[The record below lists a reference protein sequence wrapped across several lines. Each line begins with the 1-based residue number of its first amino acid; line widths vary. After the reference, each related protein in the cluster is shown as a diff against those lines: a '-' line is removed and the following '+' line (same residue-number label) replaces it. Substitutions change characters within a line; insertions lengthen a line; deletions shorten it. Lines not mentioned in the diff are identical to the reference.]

1 MMSAQSSY
9 SSRSQQTSQMQM
21 SQNEF
26 KDMCRQLKIF
36 PVVVSE
42 ETIDKVTLFCAAKR
56 NGGTVPGQPDLAKQK
71 SADGTA
77 HTINSDYQTASDL
90 NASGNS
96 SAGSFEFGDFIRAFK
111 VSILASQIHRTFVI
125 KLMRFDAIDLIQDRL
140 SRGQ

>member
-1 MMSAQSSY
+1 
-9 SSRSQQTSQMQM
+9 
-21 SQNEF
+21 
-26 KDMCRQLKIF
+26 MCRQLKIF